1 MEFGRFV
8 HDKIVA
14 RAVQKS
20 QTANVNQFTSLVG
33 KKLSILDDYRLG
45 RIRAR
50 NGETGDQEAREAI
63 SKKVGE
69 MTTSFIPHFLKKDKD
84 KPDQ

>member
-1 MEFGRFV
+1 MDFGHFV
-8 HDKIVA
+8 HEKIVA
-14 RAVQKS
+14 QAVQKS
-20 QTANVNQFTSLVG
+20 QKANINQYTGLVG

-50 NGETGDQEAREAI
+50 NGEAGDQEARETI

-69 MTTSFIPHFLKKDKD
+69 MTSNFIPHFLKKNKD
-84 KPDQ
+84 TPE